1 MSLRRITF
9 SATATLRKKYFSNN
23 VQHIS
28 SKSGSGRRVIKSAPS
43 AKKTG
48 IVKAP
53 PAATDPWVEV
63 LDSKSGQVYFWNQK
77 TDETTALGAPK
88 PTLQN
93 STVATQTNTAVTE
106 AGTQPSMV
114 SGLGA
119 VVVQGFAFGVGS
131 SIARSVVGSILGD

>member
-1 MSLRRITF
+1 MSIRRATF
-9 SATATLRKKYFSNN
+9 TATAILRKQVFSNN
-23 VQHIS
+23 VQHMS
-28 SKSGSGRRVIKSAPS
+28 SKSGTGRRITKSAS
-43 AKKTG
+43 SSKKTG
-48 IVKAP
+48 LAKAP

-93 STVATQTNTAVTE
+93 NAVAVSNEAPPTQSV
-106 AGTQPSMV
+106 V